1 MTQPPHDADTPLNPV
16 SGASGDSTPQTE
28 VARAKAEKAMRLAA
42 ALRDNLRRRK
52 APQRTPSAP
61 KPRN

>member
-1 MTQPPHDADTPLNPV
+1 MTRLPHDADAPVNPV
-16 SGASGDSTPQTE
+16 PGMSGDSTPMTE
-28 VARAKAEKAMRLAA
+28 VARAKAEKAMRLAS